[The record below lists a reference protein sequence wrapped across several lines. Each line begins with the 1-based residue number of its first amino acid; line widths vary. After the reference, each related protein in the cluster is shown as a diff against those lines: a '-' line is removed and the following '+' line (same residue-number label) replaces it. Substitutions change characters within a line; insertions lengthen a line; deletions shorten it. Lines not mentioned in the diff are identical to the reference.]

1 MLADAY
7 PGRARPL
14 GAARVLCEI
23 GSGTSLRELRTRLG
37 LDPGYLSRIVRTLE
51 DEGLVRLS
59 AHPEDGRLRVARL
72 TAAGETELEEQ
83 HRRANVAAES
93 LLDALTIASLS
104 GISVKLL
111 VPGRSDSIL
120 VDAAASSYY
129 DDLLKAGVE
138 IYQYRKG
145 FIHAKTFV
153 ADSKIAI
160 VGTANMDFRSFDLN
174 FEVNAIVYDAEVA
187 SELRNIFFDDL
198 KDAERID
205 PDLWYK
211 RSRLKQFWQKTA
223 RLVSPLL

>member
-7 PGRARPL
+7 PGQARPL

-93 LLDALTIASLS
+93 LLDALDDEQRAELVTAIAEAGPSAEKYAAKRALWREKFAPHDDGHAGERVVRRLYEQGWLS
-104 GISVKLL
+104 
-111 VPGRSDSIL
+111 
-120 VDAAASSYY
+120 
-129 DDLLKAGVE
+129 
-138 IYQYRKG
+138 
-145 FIHAKTFV
+145 
-153 ADSKIAI
+153 
-160 VGTANMDFRSFDLN
+160 
-174 FEVNAIVYDAEVA
+174 
-187 SELRNIFFDDL
+187 
-198 KDAERID
+198 
-205 PDLWYK
+205 
-211 RSRLKQFWQKTA
+211 
-223 RLVSPLL
+223 